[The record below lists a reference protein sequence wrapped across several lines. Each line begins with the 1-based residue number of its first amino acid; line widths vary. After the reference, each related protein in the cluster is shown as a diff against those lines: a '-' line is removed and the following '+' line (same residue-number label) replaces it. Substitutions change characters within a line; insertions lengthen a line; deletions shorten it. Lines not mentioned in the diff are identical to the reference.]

1 MTGLSITV
9 YRPDFGGRYGESTN
23 GGATSPNR
31 AKGKILVV
39 FDENIDRGNYR
50 LENCRD
56 DDRFICLKVVRRG
69 KGANQYLHVE
79 PMFDKD
85 RGSGVGPMAGGNY
98 VGTSDSR
105 FSNVSAYPLSVHDR
119 WETQEQ
125 YNSLSS

>member
-23 GGATSPNR
+23 GGATSPN
-31 AKGKILVV
+31 
-39 FDENIDRGNYR
+39 R

-125 YNSLSS
+125 YNLLSS